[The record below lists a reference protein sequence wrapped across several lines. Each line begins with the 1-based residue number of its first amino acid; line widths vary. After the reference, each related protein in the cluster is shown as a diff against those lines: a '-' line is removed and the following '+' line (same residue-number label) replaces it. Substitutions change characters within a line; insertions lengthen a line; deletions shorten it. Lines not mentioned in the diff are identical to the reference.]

1 MTVSTLY
8 CMPATSP
15 RSNTLRLVFPGALE
29 KHARCNPTKTSSGC
43 LKLLVY
49 EALRVSCGASAS
61 SSSPDALELLAYEAL
76 RALRASCGA
85 SMSSSRSAA
94 SGEAPA
100 TVSPLSSRLSPFS
113 QDTSGYVRIRQD
125 TSGHVRI
132 RQEMY
137 EYSTDHYLPPT

>member
-29 KHARCNPTKTSSGC
+29 KHATCNPTKTSSGC

-49 EALRVSCGASAS
+49 EAFRASCGASG
-61 SSSPDALELLAYEAL
+61 SSSPDACKLLVYE
-76 RALRASCGA
+76 ALRASCGA

-113 QDTSGYVRIRQD
+113 QHTLAYVRIRQD
-125 TSGHVRI
+125 TSGYVRI
-132 RQEMY
+132 LQHTLAYVSILEH
-137 EYSTDHYLPPT
+137 T

>member
-8 CMPATSP
+8 CIPATSP

-29 KHARCNPTKTSSGC
+29 KHATCNPTKTSSGC

-49 EALRVSCGASAS
+49 EAFRASCGASG
-61 SSSPDALELLAYEAL
+61 SSSPDARKLLVYEAS
-76 RALRASCGA
+76 RGLRASCGA

-113 QDTSGYVRIRQD
+113 QHTSGYVRIRQD

-132 RQEMY
+132 RQNTSAYVSIREH
-137 EYSTDHYLPPT
+137 T